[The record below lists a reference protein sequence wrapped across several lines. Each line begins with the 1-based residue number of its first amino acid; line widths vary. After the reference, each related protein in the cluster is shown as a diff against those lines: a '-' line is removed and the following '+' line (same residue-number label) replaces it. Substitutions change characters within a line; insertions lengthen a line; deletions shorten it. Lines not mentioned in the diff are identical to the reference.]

1 MSEIKEME
9 SFLRNATGEFI
20 YTDHNG
26 SYVDPRYKFAYFG
39 SASDPYAVFVGRDA
53 TTGQYATGVYI
64 TFMKGLDFADFDVPV
79 SPDVSARFD
88 SRGAGLETVSGRVS
102 GMFSNS
108 RKKAVIAFDFI
119 TRQGSSSWTV
129 KGYLRLSA

>member
-1 MSEIKEME
+1 MSEIKDME

-26 SYVDPRYKFAYFG
+26 TYVDPRYKFAYFG
-39 SASDPYAVFVGRDA
+39 SASDPYAVFIGRDTSTA
-53 TTGQYATGVYI
+53 QYATGVHI
-64 TFMKGLDFADFDVPV
+64 AFMKRLDFADFDVPV
-79 SPDVSARFD
+79 SPDVSAGFD
-88 SRGAGLETVSGRVS
+88 SRGVALETVSGRVS

-119 TRQGSSSWTV
+119 TRQGTSSWTV